1 MHSKTGSICALN
13 SEVCEKH
20 EIVTVV
26 MRVEDYRKLKILGG
40 PRPDQ
45 IHMALYHYLDTMRGL
60 GWQSNLKSVARMY
73 ENVTSYQCTLRKS
86 VCDEIRYLKGRFD
99 DHTIEALRL
108 YLR

>member
-1 MHSKTGSICALN
+1 MHSKTANVCSRTN
-13 SEVCEKH
+13 ESCEKH

-26 MRVEDYRKLKILGG
+26 MRVGEYRKLKQLGG

-45 IHMALYHYLDTMRGL
+45 IHMALHHYLGIVREL
-60 GWQSNLKSVARMY
+60 GWQSNIKSMARMY
-73 ENVTSYQCTLRKS
+73 ENVTSYQCRLRKS
-86 VCDEIRYLKGRFD
+86 ICDEIRHLKGRFD